1 MTLWSCIFIKN
12 IHVNYLKNKKVVC
25 DWTTRN
31 VLKLKKKMRNKPK
44 QSRLYDV
51 PWNFPNQPR
60 LNEHVIN
67 SGRLHLHPIR
77 IICIHSF
84 TWHCQQNII
93 YLQISLI
100 RYYQT
105 FISTNASL
113 KYKIM
118 HRSVYILCRSQSR
131 TGQHA
136 ELSTDKQL
144 TAVSPFRWL
153 DCCQQLM

>member
-1 MTLWSCIFIKN
+1 MTGPQEMYWNLRKNWEINLSNQDFTMCHGIFQTN
-12 IHVNYLKNKKVVC
+12 L
-25 DWTTRN
+25 DWTSTLLTRAGAFT
-31 VLKLKKKMRNKPK
+31 
-44 QSRLYDV
+44 SHTHYLYSLV
-51 PWNFPNQPR
+51 Y
-60 LNEHVIN
+60 VA
-67 SGRLHLHPIR
+67 G
-77 IICIHSF
+77 
-84 TWHCQQNII
+84 QQNII

-153 DCCQQLM
+153 DCCQQLMQTTYILTSQK